1 MCNRV
6 SKKHENFTR
15 NSSILAR
22 KQWYLRDANEL
33 FRKRDVSRRLTL
45 SSSKSNRVSFSQQNR
60 YSTGVIIYNCEFTQ
74 SRLQLL
80 GFAFINGNVYGTL
93 YIATNSV
100 HGVKLFSREERYCRL
115 LTIKFRT
122 ILPFIFLNLAPRG
135 LKCRGN
141 LFYFS
146 FCSRILR

>member
-1 MCNRV
+1 MCNRI

-33 FRKRDVSRRLTL
+33 FRKRDVSRRRY
-45 SSSKSNRVSFSQQNR
+45 RVQSRIESRFHSRTIR

-100 HGVKLFSREERYCRL
+100 HGVKLFSRERYCRL